1 MMQASY
7 ERRINNLQET
17 FLEKYG
23 AQPKVIVRAPG
34 RVNLIGEHTDYNEGF
49 VFPAAIDREMI
60 IAAAPSDDEIVSAYS
75 LDYHEDV
82 SFSTDEIPNNDD
94 KHHWSAYLRGVVD
107 VVTKNGGNIGGLNL
121 VTSGNV
127 PQGAGLSSSASFE
140 VGLVTVL
147 DALFSLNLSK
157 KELALL
163 AQKAENEF
171 VGVQCGIMD
180 QFVSAMGEEDS
191 AIQID
196 CRSLEYRAVPLNLE
210 KNGYSIVIT
219 HSGVHRGLV
228 DSEYN
233 ARRNECLE
241 GVRLLSQLRGAHL
254 SSLRDVSL
262 VDLSQHKES
271 LPERIY
277 RRCLHVVSENQ
288 RVLDA
293 VAALENGDIQ
303 RFGYLMNESHESMKT
318 NYEISTPEIDVLVK
332 LTQALPATS
341 GSRLTGAGFGGCTV
355 SLIRSSEVDNY
366 KNIVIPR
373 YEKET
378 GNQTSVY
385 VCSAKQGASFVTP

>member
-1 MMQASY
+1 MQASY
-7 ERRINNLQET
+7 ERRINNLRQTFQEK
-17 FLEKYG
+17 FG
-23 AQPKVIVRAPG
+23 SQPKVIVRAPG

-60 IAAAPSDDEIVSAYS
+60 IAAAPSEDEVVSAYS
-75 LDYHEDV
+75 LDYSEDV
-82 SFSTDEIPNNDD
+82 SFSAIKIPNNDD

-107 VVTKNGGNIGGLNL
+107 VVTKSGGKIGGLNL

-140 VGLVTVL
+140 VGLVAVL
-147 DALFSLNLSK
+147 DELFSLNLSK
-157 KELALL
+157 KDIALL

-180 QFVSAMGEEDS
+180 QFVSSMGEEDS

-196 CRSLEYRAVPLNLE
+196 CRSLEYRTVPLNLE

-233 ARRNECLE
+233 ARRKECVE
-241 GVRLLSQLRGAHL
+241 GVKLLSQLKGEPL
-254 SSLRDVSL
+254 PSLRDVSL
-262 VDLSQHKES
+262 RDLSLHKES
-271 LPERIY
+271 LPERTY

-293 VAALENGDIQ
+293 VDALEGGDIQ
-303 RFGYLMNESHESMKT
+303 RFGKLMNESHESMKT

-355 SLIRSSEVDNY
+355 SLIRSSDVETY
-366 KNIVIPR
+366 KNTVIPQ
-373 YEKET
+373 YEKEV
-378 GNQTSVY
+378 GKQTCVY
-385 VCSAKQGASFVTP
+385 VCSAKKGVSLL

>member
-23 AQPKVIVRAPG
+23 VQPKVIVRAPG

-180 QFVSAMGEEDS
+180 QFVSALGEEDS

-196 CRSLEYRAVPLNLE
+196 CRS
-210 KNGYSIVIT
+210 
-219 HSGVHRGLV
+219 
-228 DSEYN
+228 
-233 ARRNECLE
+233 
-241 GVRLLSQLRGAHL
+241 
-254 SSLRDVSL
+254 
-262 VDLSQHKES
+262 
-271 LPERIY
+271 
-277 RRCLHVVSENQ
+277 
-288 RVLDA
+288 
-293 VAALENGDIQ
+293 
-303 RFGYLMNESHESMKT
+303 
-318 NYEISTPEIDVLVK
+318 
-332 LTQALPATS
+332 
-341 GSRLTGAGFGGCTV
+341 
-355 SLIRSSEVDNY
+355 
-366 KNIVIPR
+366 
-373 YEKET
+373 
-378 GNQTSVY
+378 
-385 VCSAKQGASFVTP
+385 